1 MGTLAAVTA
10 FKQSGGDMKIIGI
23 SGALRKASTNTGL
36 LRALRAMSPAGFSFE
51 IATLHGIPP
60 FDEDLIAESG
70 KPKVVTDLAERI
82 RAADGVVFATPE
94 YQFSVPGVLK
104 NGNDWLSTCNAPF
117 KWKRTGVV
125 GASAGAMAGT
135 ARAQYHLRQNLQAL
149 QAIVMPRPEF
159 FVVHNER
166 KFDAEGNLFD
176 AETLER
182 LEKWFVAFR
191 EWVEKK
197 P

>member
-1 MGTLAAVTA
+1 
-10 FKQSGGDMKIIGI
+10 MKIIGI
-23 SGALRKASTNTGL
+23 SGALRRASTNTGL
-36 LRALRAMSPAGFSFE
+36 LRALRDIAPDSVDIE
-51 IATLHGIPP
+51 VATLHGIPL
-60 FDEDLIAESG
+60 FDEDTIAASG
-70 KPKVVTDLAERI
+70 TPEVVTDLAERI
-82 RAADGVVFATPE
+82 RAADGVIIATPE

-104 NGNDWLSTCNAPF
+104 NATDWLSICKAPF

-149 QAIVMPRPEF
+149 QAITMPRPEIMI
-159 FVVHNER
+159 VHNEQ
-166 KFDAEGNLFD
+166 KFDGDGNLTD
-176 AETLER
+176 DGTRER
-182 LEKWFVAFR
+182 LDTWLSAFI